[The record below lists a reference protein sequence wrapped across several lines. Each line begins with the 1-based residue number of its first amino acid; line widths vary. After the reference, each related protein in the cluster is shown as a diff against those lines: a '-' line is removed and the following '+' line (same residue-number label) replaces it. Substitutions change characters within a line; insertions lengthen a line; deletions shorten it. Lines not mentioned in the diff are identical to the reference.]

1 MNHVNY
7 EPSVRFQF
15 QYLFW
20 NPYNILLSPYLIHF
34 YDLNAHLKSKFLDLH
49 DIFLYIIYQKLLK
62 FNPGIRFGDQFQFL
76 WFMALCYQEE
86 TVKQQSPKMD
96 DDKLFLFGNDFI
108 ANAPNSL
115 RQSLTDLDFTEV
127 TWKTK
132 DDPYIEG
139 QNRHGRILSTK
150 AS

>member
-1 MNHVNY
+1 
-7 EPSVRFQF
+7 
-15 QYLFW
+15 
-20 NPYNILLSPYLIHF
+20 
-34 YDLNAHLKSKFLDLH
+34 
-49 DIFLYIIYQKLLK
+49 
-62 FNPGIRFGDQFQFL
+62 
-76 WFMALCYQEE
+76 
-86 TVKQQSPKMD
+86 MD
-96 DDKLFLFGNDFI
+96 DNKLFLSGNDFI